1 VLRLPN
7 AAPLPPGQLSQQRCP
22 FFLEPEDRDLIPTA
36 YKANLRFLVTGQE
49 GAPWTGYWAD
59 FYGTK
64 LAVSNFLGIWFEIR
78 RREGSFE
85 AFRVAR
91 EALNL
96 QNHPLPGTSISLL
109 MMTSERLPMT

>member
-1 VLRLPN
+1 
-7 AAPLPPGQLSQQRCP
+7 
-22 FFLEPEDRDLIPTA
+22 LEPEDHDSVPA
-36 YKANLRFLVTGQE
+36 VYKTNLQFLVTGQE
-49 GAPWTGYWAD
+49 GAPWTGYYAD
-59 FYGTK
+59 FYRVK

-78 RREGSFE
+78 RHEGSFE
-85 AFRVAR
+85 AFRVAC